1 MYFVGERGKRRMSE
15 YRKIPITKPVFDECE
30 KEAIVKP
37 LETGWIVQG
46 PFVAEFEKHFA
57 EFTGARFAKAVS
69 NCTTALHLSLDALNI
84 KTGDKVIVPSFT
96 YVASAN
102 AVEYT
107 GARVVMC
114 DIDLKTFNID
124 TIKVEELLEN
134 DKERKIKA
142 IMPVHLFGLCA
153 DMSKIMELANKYRLK
168 VIEDSACGLGAWI
181 GRQHSGTFGDAGC
194 FSFHPR
200 KSITTGEGGMI
211 VTDSEEV
218 ANKIASLRDHGAG
231 KSDLQRDKEKGGSLL
246 PEFNIRGYNYRM
258 TDFQGSLGVS
268 QMKKANYILKKRR
281 EIAKRYDE
289 ALKVIECL
297 STPYVPGGYSH
308 GYQSYVCLFT
318 NGENISGLGTER
330 IDKLNVIRN
339 RLMEN
344 LEEKGIST
352 RQGTHAVHTL
362 GYYKRKYNLSD
373 EDYINSYAADRLSI
387 TLPLYAE
394 MTDVEFEYVIE
405 QIKAETSKY

>member
-1 MYFVGERGKRRMSE
+1 MIE

-37 LETGWIVQG
+37 LESGWVVQG
-46 PFVAEFEKHFA
+46 PFVAEFEKAFA
-57 EFTGARFAKAVS
+57 EFTDARFARAVS
-69 NCTTALHLSLDALNI
+69 NCTTALHLALEVSGI

-107 GARVVMC
+107 GAGVVLC

-124 TIKVEELLEN
+124 VIKVEELLEN
-134 DKERKIKA
+134 DVDGKIKA

-153 DMSKIMELANKYRLK
+153 DMSKIMELAKNYRLK

-200 KSITTGEGGMI
+200 KSITTGEGGMVVI
-211 VTDSEEV
+211 DSEEV
-218 ANKIASLRDHGAG
+218 ANKIASLRDHGAS
-231 KSDLQRDKEKGGSLL
+231 KTDLQRAKEKGGSLL
-246 PEFNIRGYNYRM
+246 PEFNIKGYNYRM

-268 QMKKANYILKKRR
+268 QMKKADYILSKRR

-289 ALKVIECL
+289 SLKDVECL
-297 STPYVPGGYSH
+297 NTPYVPGGYTH
-308 GYQSYVCLFT
+308 GYQSYVCTFT
-318 NGENISGLGTER
+318 NGEDISILSKEK
-330 IDKLNVIRN
+330 IDKLNEKRN
-339 RLMEN
+339 TLMER
-344 LEEKGIST
+344 LEEKGIAT

-362 GYYKRKYNLSD
+362 GYYKKNYNYSD
-373 EDYINSYAADRLSI
+373 EDFINSYAADRLSI

-394 MTDVEFEYVIE
+394 MTDEEFEYVVNA
-405 QIKAETSKY
+405 IKAESSKN

>member
-1 MYFVGERGKRRMSE
+1 MGERVKRRMSE

-37 LETGWIVQG
+37 LETGWVVQG
-46 PFVAEFEKHFA
+46 PFVAEFEKTFA
-57 EFTGARFAKAVS
+57 GFTGARFAKAVS
-69 NCTTALHLSLDALNI
+69 NCTTALHLALDVFDI
-84 KTGDKVIVPSFT
+84 KSGDRVIVPSFT

-114 DIDLKTFNID
+114 DINLKTFNID
-124 TIKVEELLEN
+124 VLKMEELLEN
-134 DKERKIKA
+134 DVDREIKA

-153 DMSKIMELANKYRLK
+153 EMSKIMELAKKYRLK

-200 KSITTGEGGMI
+200 KSITTGEGGMVVI
-211 VTDSEEV
+211 DSEEI
-218 ANKIASLRDHGAG
+218 ADKIASLRDHGAG
-231 KSDLQRDKEKGGSLL
+231 KTDFQRDKEKGGSLL
-246 PEFNIRGYNYRM
+246 PEFNIKGYNYRM

-268 QMKKANYILKKRR
+268 QMKKIDYILNKRK

-289 ALKVIECL
+289 SLKDIECL
-297 STPYVPGGYSH
+297 STPYVPEGYTH
-308 GYQSYVCLFT
+308 GYQSYVCIFT
-318 NGENISGLGTER
+318 NGEDISSLSIEKINR
-330 IDKLNVIRN
+330 LNVKRN
-339 RLMEN
+339 TLMER

-362 GYYKRKYNLSD
+362 GYYKKNYNFND

-394 MTDVEFEYVIE
+394 MTDEEFVYVVNA
-405 QIKAETSKY
+405 IKDER